1 MNFFYGLVVALIIY
15 QSFFCVIAN
24 EQIKNDTKIHTGIH
38 KRGLFYPV
46 LLYPYNAA
54 TGILVAIAIPL
65 SLPDRNVFL
74 SYNFEMNYNMP
85 NQASDSFPGVIVR
98 FPGLLGNVSA
108 VTDGTPDDVIVRSF
122 DKSDDEPE
130 KIKASEK
137 LDKKS
142 ENEEKIVLSRKGV
155 YRVFESRINANGI
168 DGKKCLLLAICEAAK
183 YQFIEYNGVLGH
195 ILHIVLTPSTSID
208 EDLPKEYAKAENLGQ
223 QKNCEK
229 YERKCGISLLS
240 MISKLF

>member
-1 MNFFYGLVVALIIY
+1 MLAK
-15 QSFFCVIAN
+15 
-24 EQIKNDTKIHTGIH
+24 EQRNNDTKIHTGIH

-65 SLPDRNVFL
+65 TLPDRNVFL

-122 DKSDDEPE
+122 DKSDGEAKPE
-130 KIKASEK
+130 QEK
-137 LDKKS
+137 TKTTKEVDKKS
-142 ENEEKIVLSRKGV
+142 EAEEKVVLSRKGV
-155 YRVFESRINANGI
+155 YRVFESRI
-168 DGKKCLLLAICEAAK
+168 
-183 YQFIEYNGVLGH
+183 
-195 ILHIVLTPSTSID
+195 
-208 EDLPKEYAKAENLGQ
+208 KA
-223 QKNCEK
+223 
-229 YERKCGISLLS
+229 
-240 MISKLF
+240 